1 MIQINYI
8 KQLTA
13 VMEKFIEDDNLNPSH
28 ISLYIAL
35 FQYWNLNRFSNPV
48 SICRGEIM
56 KLSKIGSNSTYH
68 RCIKQLHQ
76 WNYLEYLPSYNPFKG
91 SEVNM
96 FNFCTSSEQDL
107 AGNHPINGQ
116 ALVSSKTYINN
127 KQFKLKLK
135 EKKIEEI
142 EIYFLEKKRSKLEAQ
157 NFFNYYEAIDWKV
170 GGKNT
175 IKNWEAVANN
185 WILNA
190 KQIKPKRASTPPVQ
204 KQDNLKTTKIK
215 DYGEPL

>member
-1 MIQINYI
+1 M
-8 KQLTA
+8 
-13 VMEKFIEDDNLNPSH
+13 H
-28 ISLYIAL
+28 
-35 FQYWNLNRFSNPV
+35 
-48 SICRGEIM
+48 
-56 KLSKIGSNSTYH
+56 H
-68 RCIKQLHQ
+68 

-96 FNFCTSSEQDL
+96 FNFCKRSEQDL
-107 AGNHPINGQ
+107 ARNSPIYEQVLVRSHPINEQ
-116 ALVSSKTYINN
+116 AQVSSKTYINK

-142 EIYFLEKKRSKLEAQ
+142 EIYFLEKKRTKLEAQ
-157 NFFNYYEAIDWKV
+157 KFFNYYEAIDWKV

-175 IKNWEAVANN
+175 IKNWKAVANN

-190 KQIKPKRASTPPVQ
+190 KQIKPPRTSTSLVQ
-204 KQDNLKTTKIK
+204 NSVLSLSKDLDNLKTTKIK

>member
-1 MIQINYI
+1 
-8 KQLTA
+8 
-13 VMEKFIEDDNLNPSH
+13 
-28 ISLYIAL
+28 
-35 FQYWNLNRFSNPV
+35 
-48 SICRGEIM
+48 M

-68 RCIKQLHQ
+68 RCIKQLHH

-96 FNFCTSSEQDL
+96 FNFCKRSEQDL
-107 AGNHPINGQ
+107 ARNSPIYEQVLVHSHPINGQ
-116 ALVSSKTYINN
+116 ALVHNRPINGQALVHSHPINEQAQVSSKTYINK

-142 EIYFLEKKRSKLEAQ
+142 EIYFLEKKRTKLEAQ
-157 NFFNYYEAIDWKV
+157 KFFNYYEAIDWKI
-170 GGKNT
+170 GEKNT
-175 IKNWEAVANN
+175 IKNWNAVANN

-190 KQIKPKRASTPPVQ
+190 KQIKPQRTSTPLVQ
-204 KQDNLKTTKIK
+204 NSVLNLSKELDNLKTDKNK